1 VKTQEY
7 DKAEKRPPT
16 GFLWV
21 MQVGSEMQE
30 ELSEAT
36 LYKSYTAFS
45 TEAT

>member
-1 VKTQEY
+1 
-7 DKAEKRPPT
+7 
-16 GFLWV
+16 